1 MTTPRLIVF
10 DMAGTTVED
19 RGSVNLCFR
28 EALSGAGL
36 DAQPSQVD
44 AVMGLAKPEAIRILI
59 EHAGRTADLGP
70 KIEAIHSD
78 FVARM
83 IAFYES
89 DPSVCAVPGIED
101 LFRSLRESGSS
112 VALNTGFSRD
122 ITDVILHRLD
132 WNQENLITASVTS
145 DEVTRGRPHPDMI
158 RHLMA
163 RVGLDDPTQVAKV
176 GDAPADLLEGANAGC
191 GWIIGVTWGTHTRDQ
206 LETLPHTHLVDTLG
220 ELLLALHSPRQAG

>member
-28 EALSGAGL
+28 EALSGAEL
-36 DAQPSQVD
+36 NAEPSQVD

-70 KIEAIHSD
+70 KVQAIHAD

-89 DPSVCAVPGIED
+89 DPSVRAMPGIED

-122 ITDVILHRLD
+122 ITDVILRRLD
-132 WNQENLITASVTS
+132 WNRENLISASVTS

-163 RVGLDDPTQVAKV
+163 RLGVADPALVAKV
-176 GDAPADLLEGANAGC
+176 GDAPADLLEGTNAGC
-191 GWIIGVTWGTHTRDQ
+191 GQVIGVTWGTHTRDQ
-206 LETLPHTHLVDTLG
+206 LETLPHTHLVDTLD
-220 ELLLALHSPRQAG
+220 ELQLALQSPPRA